1 MFNRLDQNASK
12 EILESIEN
20 NDPQLGETIRH
31 LMFVFEDLLRV
42 DGAGIRE
49 LLARVDRKVL
59 TVALKG
65 TSELLRNHFLEV
77 MSQRG
82 AEMLKEDMDAT
93 GAGEAERSRDG
104 SAADYR
110 GGPVARKR
118 RRHWLV
124 IRWRTNMSAKVLTS
138 EEAAGAESMHWPV
151 AGTLAAGPSAVVE
164 AALEPLSPTVDPAQT
179 AALDVQLERLQAV
192 REKRIQEAVAAGRQE
207 GEAAAR
213 ESLAAN
219 VNSEVERLKQLSKQ
233 ILGSAPALRKQA
245 EADLVRLAIAIAR
258 RILHREI
265 AVDSE
270 ALLGLTKAA
279 LSVDQREIH
288 KIRTHPD
295 NVALLNAFWTGR
307 AAGGLK
313 FPAMPRLDRGALII
327 DTARGQLDAS
337 GRDAPRRD

>member
-1 MFNRLDQNASK
+1 MPSRCTGQS
-12 EILESIEN
+12 
-20 NDPQLGETIRH
+20 
-31 LMFVFEDLLRV
+31 
-42 DGAGIRE
+42 
-49 LLARVDRKVL
+49 
-59 TVALKG
+59 
-65 TSELLRNHFLEV
+65 
-77 MSQRG
+77 RG
-82 AEMLKEDMDAT
+82 
-93 GAGEAERSRDG
+93 S
-104 SAADYR
+104 
-110 GGPVARKR
+110 
-118 RRHWLV
+118 
-124 IRWRTNMSAKVLTS
+124 
-138 EEAAGAESMHWPV
+138 
-151 AGTLAAGPSAVVE
+151 LAAGPSAVME

-179 AALDVQLERLQAV
+179 AALDVQLERLQADS
-192 REKRIQEAVAAGRQE
+192 EKRIQEAVAAGRQE

-279 LSVDQREIH
+279 LSKIDQREIH

-295 NVALLNAFWTGR
+295 NVALLQRVLEQGHSRGR
-307 AAGGLK
+307 IEISGDA
-313 FPAMPRLDRGALII
+313 RLDRGALII

-337 GRDAPRRD
+337 VETHLEEIERGFTDLVGDQAG